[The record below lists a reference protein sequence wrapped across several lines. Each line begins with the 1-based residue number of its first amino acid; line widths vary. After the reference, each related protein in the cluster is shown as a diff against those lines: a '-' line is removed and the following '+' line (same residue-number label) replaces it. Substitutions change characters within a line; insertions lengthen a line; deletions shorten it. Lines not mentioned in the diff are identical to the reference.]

1 MSKTVDLK
9 HEQQVTLT
17 RPRLNYCLAARFF
30 FFAMDCV
37 TGKQTTL
44 SKAKL
49 IESFAS
55 VPYRAWEGVHYVELS
70 KKYNRA
76 TTVSKGQAIIDWGRW
91 AQDNEYGHLLV
102 LHEKMTI
109 DHVRDAWYLIWPVRG
124 LMLLKYRI
132 LSFLL
137 ARISLK
143 AAWIFNAQFEDHAE
157 HVYAQAVVDNPEWEL
172 QGLGNAPLTR
182 KLYPQ
187 AQNWADVFRAIS
199 LDERNHRNE
208 SFRLAGKSDCVC

>member
-1 MSKTVDLK
+1 MSKAIDLK
-9 HEQQVTLT
+9 HEQHVTLA
-17 RPRLNYCLAARFF
+17 RPRLKYCLAARFF

-37 TGKQTTL
+37 TGKKTTL

-55 VPYRAWEGVHYVELS
+55 VPYRAWEGVKYVELS
-70 KKYNRA
+70 KNYGRA
-76 TTVSKGQAIIDWGRW
+76 TTVSKGQSVIEWGRW

-102 LHEKMTI
+102 IHEKMTI

-187 AQNWADVFRAIS
+187 AQNWADVFRAIG

-208 SFRLAGKSDCVC
+208 SFRLAGQPENVC